1 MMDIRCGIEEITPD
15 RARQLLDINHRN
27 RQLSQPAVNR
37 LVEIIHRNE
46 WMEDSTDAIGIDRD
60 GGVVNGQHRLQAV
73 IAANAPIRALIVYGV
88 RPEVIK
94 VIDQGRGRTLA
105 QYLAMSGDY
114 DEPSVLAGALEW
126 IYRMQSGYERTMS
139 QEVRPTVPQLLDV
152 LTHHPKLV
160 YSVAPAA
167 EAKGVGVD
175 PKVGTAYHYAF
186 ADVNSER
193 ADEFFE
199 RLGSG
204 EGLENNNPIHTL
216 RERLIEDIR
225 RKATPNGTG
234 VHVWEKVAWL
244 VKAWE
249 AYRAGE
255 ELSPRQLKFV
265 KSGPRAE
272 RVPHPTD
279 VSWLRHLDIEDLAA

>member
-105 QYLAMSGDY
+105 QYLAMDGRY
-114 DEPSVLAGALEW
+114 EQPTILAGALEW
-126 IYRMQSGYERTMS
+126 VYRIQHGYERTMV
-139 QEVRPTVPQLLDV
+139 QEAKPTVPQLLE
-152 LTHHPKLV
+152 LLSEHPNLPLSIGYAVPVWDSLRVERKML
-160 YSVAPAA
+160 
-167 EAKGVGVD
+167 
-175 PKVGTAYHYAF
+175 TAYHYAF
-186 ADVNSER
+186 ATANSEA
-193 ADEFFE
+193 ADEFFDQ
-199 RLGSG
+199 LSNG
-204 EGLENNNPIHTL
+204 EQLSQGDPVLVL
-216 RERLIEDIR
+216 RERIVQNN
-225 RKATPNGTG
+225 A
-234 VHVWEKVAWL
+234 
-244 VKAWE
+244 
-249 AYRAGE
+249 
-255 ELSPRQLKFV
+255 Q
-265 KSGPRAE
+265 
-272 RVPHPTD
+272 PHD
-279 VSWLRHLDIEDLAA
+279 RHARI